1 MVNDLRAYD
10 EDLAQKIKKYINDY
24 SVSNGYG
31 PSVREIAEEMKIH
44 SSRAGRYMA
53 LLYERGEI
61 SRNAKG
67 IYESNAI
74 SRTNT
79 ETESVAIL
87 GSVPCG
93 PLTEVEECIE
103 GYLRLPTAMIGK
115 GKFFLLTAQGDSMV
129 DAGINDGDLVL
140 IRQQEEAKIGQIVVA
155 LVDHEVTLK
164 RLRYQ
169 EETREYYLH
178 PENKRMKDIFVDHFV
193 IQGIAV
199 KVFKDLV

>member
-1 MVNDLRAYD
+1 MSDLRAYD
-10 EDLAQKIKKYINDY
+10 ENLAEKIKAFINDY
-24 SVSNGYG
+24 SASNGYG
-31 PSVREIAEEMKIH
+31 PSVREIAEKMSIH
-44 SSRAGRYMA
+44 SSRAGRYMT

-103 GYLRLPTAMIGK
+103 GYLRLPTSMIGK
-115 GKFFLLTAQGDSMV
+115 GKFFLLTAQGDSMTDV
-129 DAGINDGDLVL
+129 GINDGDLIL
-140 IRQQEEAKIGQIVVA
+140 IKQQEEAEVGQIVVA
-155 LVDHEVTLK
+155 LVDNEVTLK
-164 RLRYQ
+164 RLQYQ
-169 EETREYYLH
+169 EETNKYYLH